1 MKIQS
6 LVALGWNPF
15 FTAHFASYAAEGYAV
30 GRVAIEHRT
39 AYMLYS
45 EWGDLTAEVTGRF
58 RHRAT
63 GLQDFPAVGDW
74 VVIRLMPEPE
84 KSPLRATIHAVLPR
98 QSKFSRKVA
107 GSQTEEQVIAANV
120 DTVLLVAGLDRNF
133 NLRRLERYLLLAWE
147 SGTNPVIVLNKADLC
162 ADVEQRMAEVESIAP
177 GVPVHILSA
186 LHQQGIEAL
195 QPYLQP
201 GQTLALLGSSG
212 VGKSTLTNQLIGQ
225 SRQAV
230 QAVRQG
236 DDQGRHTTTHRELL
250 LLPGGSLLIDTPGMR
265 ELQIWAGEDSTPDSN
280 LHSTFADIEA
290 LASQCRFRD
299 CQHQQEPDC
308 AVRQAIEQG
317 ELDASRLLNY
327 QKLDRELNYLARKQ
341 DQRAQLAEKAKW
353 KQIHKALRHNPKQ

>member
-1 MKIQS
+1 MTVQS
-6 LVALGWNPF
+6 LISLGWNSF
-15 FTAHFASYAAEGYAV
+15 FASNFTSYVTEGYAI
-30 GRVAIEHRT
+30 GRVAIEHRA
-39 AYMLYS
+39 AYVLYS
-45 EWGDLTAEVTGRF
+45 EWGELTAEVTGRF

-74 VVIRLMPEPE
+74 VVIRPTLEAGQ
-84 KSPLRATIHAVLPR
+84 SPSRATIHAVLPR

-120 DTVLLVAGLDRNF
+120 DTVLLVSGLDRNF

-162 ADVEQRMAEVESIAP
+162 ADVEQRIAEVESIAP
-177 GVPVHILSA
+177 GVPIHVLSA
-186 LHQQGIEAL
+186 LHQQGIDTL

-212 VGKSTLTNQLIGQ
+212 VGKSTLTNQLIGRSVQ
-225 SRQAV
+225 MV

-265 ELQIWAGEDSTPDSN
+265 ELQIWTGAESTSDTS
-280 LHSTFADIEA
+280 LQSTFADIEA
-290 LASQCRFRD
+290 LATQCHFRN
-299 CQHQQEPDC
+299 CQHQQEPGC
-308 AVRQAIEQG
+308 AVQEAIEQG
-317 ELDASRLLNY
+317 KLDASRWFNY
-327 QKLDRELNYLARKQ
+327 QKLDRELNYLSRKQ

-353 KQIHKALRHNPKQ
+353 KKIHKAMRHNPKQ